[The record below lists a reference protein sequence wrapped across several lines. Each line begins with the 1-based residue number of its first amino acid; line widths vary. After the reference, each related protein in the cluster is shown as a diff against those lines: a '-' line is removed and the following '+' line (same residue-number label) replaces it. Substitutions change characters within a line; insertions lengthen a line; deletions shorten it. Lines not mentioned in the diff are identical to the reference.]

1 MTIGGWCVAESII
14 VEYVA
19 VAVDASVAIEAAEAV
34 LAVATAD
41 SPLSHMV
48 GLLFTTLLT
57 TLLHG

>member
-1 MTIGGWCVAESII
+1 M
-14 VEYVA
+14 A
-19 VAVDASVAIEAAEAV
+19 VAVDSVEAIEAVAEAV

>member
-1 MTIGGWCVAESII
+1 MAVGGGCEAEASIFGG
-14 VEYVA
+14 
-19 VAVDASVAIEAAEAV
+19 SGSMVAIGASKAEAI
-34 LAVATAD
+34 AVATAD